1 MSQVTKPDR
10 LTSLDDVDVIV
21 DADAHAQASWDD
33 IRDHLDSDVHGQF
46 ERFFESSPAP
56 GSEMNLYHSPTPTY
70 LYEDMKAAE
79 EAKGGGLYDDAK
91 LAETAAVIERIGVD
105 MCIVNPTLILNLNF
119 VREAAYA
126 VAIMQGYNDWLVS
139 ELDGY
144 DDMVGNIVV
153 AAQDPH
159 RSAEE
164 IDRLADEDDVVGVQ
178 LLGTALVPPAGHPFY
193 EPIYEA
199 AQANNMPISMHTSG
213 AGMKPF
219 PEQSYWAETYAED
232 HVTQHPFA
240 HMVSATSLLLQGIPE
255 RYPDLTFVFQEAGIG
270 YVPYL
275 IERLD
280 TAYHE
285 FGPEIPALSK
295 PPSEYVPDAF
305 YWCTQ
310 PLGHTAETPRHLA
323 WLVELIGPENLMFA
337 ADAPHPDFDTPEELF
352 NRVRA
357 YFDAEAIQSVMG
369 KNAMEVYDSA

>member
-1 MSQVTKPDR
+1 MSQTIER
-10 LTSLDDVDVIV
+10 ETLTSLNEVDVIV

-33 IRDHLDSDVHGQF
+33 IREHLDSDEHRRF
-46 ERFFESSPAP
+46 EQFFESSPAP

-70 LYEDMKAAE
+70 LYEDMKTENE
-79 EAKGGGLYDDAK
+79 EETGLYNNAR
-91 LAETAAVIERIGVD
+91 LADTSAVTERIGVNAAV
-105 MCIVNPTLILNLNF
+105 VNPTLILNLNF
-119 VREAAYA
+119 IREAEYA

-139 ELDGY
+139 ELDAY
-144 DDMVGNIVV
+144 DNMVGNLVV

-164 IDRLADEDDVVGVQ
+164 IDRLADEDDIVGVQ
-178 LLGTALVPPAGHPFY
+178 MLGTALVPPAGHPSY
-193 EPIYEA
+193 DPIYEA
-199 AQANNMPISMHTSG
+199 AEDNDLPISMHTSG

-219 PEQSYWAETYAED
+219 PEQSFWAETYAED

-240 HMVSATSLLLQGIPE
+240 HMVSATSLLFHGIPE
-255 RYPDLTFVFQEAGIG
+255 RFPGLTFVFQEAGVG

-275 IERLD
+275 IRRLD

-285 FGPEIPALSK
+285 FGDEVPALSK
-295 PPSEYVPDAF
+295 PPSEYVDDAF

-323 WLVELIGPENLMFA
+323 WLVEMAGPENLMFA

-352 NRVRA
+352 DRVRA
-357 YFDAEAIQSVMG
+357 YFSAGEVQGMMG
-369 KNAMEVYDSA
+369 RNAMEVYDFE

>member
-1 MSQVTKPDR
+1 MSQTIER
-10 LTSLDDVDVIV
+10 ETLTSLGEVDVIV

-33 IRDHLDSDVHGQF
+33 IREHLDSDEHRRF

-70 LYEDMKAAE
+70 LYEDMKAENE
-79 EAKGGGLYDDAK
+79 EETGLYNNARLED
-91 LAETAAVIERIGVD
+91 TAAVTERIGVD
-105 MCIVNPTLILNLNF
+105 AAVVNPTLILNLNF
-119 VREAAYA
+119 IREAEYA

-139 ELDGY
+139 ELDAY
-144 DDMVGNIVV
+144 DNMVGNLVV

-164 IDRLADEDDVVGVQ
+164 IDRIADEDDIVGVQ
-178 LLGTALVPPAGHPFY
+178 MLGTALVPPAGHSSY

-199 AQANNMPISMHTSG
+199 AENNNLPISMHTSG

-219 PEQSYWAETYAED
+219 PEQSFWAETYAED

-240 HMVSATSLLLQGIPE
+240 HMVSATSLLFHGIPE
-255 RYPDLTFVFQEAGIG
+255 RFPDLTFVFQEAGVG

-275 IERLD
+275 IRRLD

-285 FGPEIPALSK
+285 FGDEVPALSK
-295 PPSEYVPDAF
+295 PPSEYVDDAF

-323 WLVELIGPENLMFA
+323 WLVEMAGPENLMFA

-352 NRVRA
+352 DRVRA
-357 YFDAEAIQSVMG
+357 YFSAGEVQGMMG
-369 KNAMEVYDSA
+369 RNAMEVYDFE